1 VRCPTPQANEFR
13 VNAGA
18 AAEALAAEFLQARG
32 LSVVKRNYRC
42 RGGEIDLIARDGAT
56 LVFVE
61 VRLRSSSA
69 FGGARASITAAKRR
83 RLKFAAGLFL
93 SSLRREPPCRFDAIL
108 LDGLELA
115 RIEWLVDI
123 DIG

>member
-1 VRCPTPQANEFR
+1 

-42 RGGEIDLIARDGAT
+42 RGGEIDLIARDGPT

-61 VRLRSSSA
+61 VRLRRSGA
-69 FGGARASITAAKRR
+69 FGGARESITTTKRR

-93 SSLRREPPCRFDAIL
+93 SGLAREPPCRFDAIL
-108 LDGLELA
+108 LDGLDTA

>member
-1 VRCPTPQANEFR
+1 VI
-13 VNAGA
+13 AGA
-18 AAEALAAEFLQARG
+18 AAEALAAEFLREHG

-42 RGGEIDLIARDGAT
+42 RGGEIDIIARDGAT

-83 RLKFAAGLFL
+83 RLKFAAGLYL
-93 SSLRREPPCRFDAIL
+93 SGLAREPPCRFDAVL
-108 LDGLELA
+108 LDALDTA